1 MNSQQTA
8 AHPDLALGRSFLAFL
23 TQNAS
28 GDNLLRYSRA
38 EEDILVPWLVACNL
52 GALAA
57 TRCRDFYPEMANQL
71 QTELYVTAAQNYLRW
86 RGLGQIDKEL
96 SDSGISAVLLKGAA
110 LAETAYDS
118 IEQRSMSDIDIWLQ
132 EQDMSQ
138 ACDIMAALDFFAL
151 ENVNRP
157 PALQQLSEGE
167 IQFFNRDDPHNLI
180 ELHFSPFEGW
190 WIKRTAVINSDELWA
205 RKVPLEGWKSFYRL
219 AVEDMVIQIANHLA
233 VGHQFG
239 PQTIRSLVDISLLA
253 RTSRIDWQ
261 VVARRAIE
269 WRMATAVWLVLHHT
283 QKLTGLQGLEAVL
296 SQLKPSSWR
305 RRQLLHFVS
314 PESILRGE
322 TYLGQRARYLYLLL
336 LVDRPQDALRLT
348 GRTLW
353 PEDEWLTAR
362 YGGHVTHWQHLRR
375 LFVQGDV

>member
-1 MNSQQTA
+1 VNSQQTA
-8 AHPDLALGRSFLAFL
+8 EHPDLALGRSFLAFL
-23 TQNAS
+23 TQNVS
-28 GDNLLRYSRA
+28 RENLLRYTRA
-38 EEDILVPWLVACNL
+38 EKDILIPWLVACNL

-57 TRCRDFYPEMANQL
+57 ARCRDIYPEMANHL
-71 QTELYVTAAQNYLRW
+71 QSELYITAAQNYLRW
-86 RGLGQIDKEL
+86 RSLRQFDKDL

-110 LAETAYDS
+110 LAETVYER
-118 IEQRSMSDIDIWLQ
+118 IEQRSMTDIDVWLQ

-138 ACDIMAALDFFAL
+138 ACDIMVGLDFFAL

-167 IQFFNRDDPHNLI
+167 IQFFNKDDPHNLI

-190 WIKRTAVINSDELWA
+190 WIKRTAVINSGDLWE
-205 RKVPLEGWKSFYRL
+205 RKVSLEGWESFYQL
-219 AVEDMVIQIANHLA
+219 AVEDMVIQIAYHLA

-253 RTSRIDWQ
+253 RSSRIDWQ

-269 WRMATAVWLVLHHT
+269 WRMATAIWLVLHHT
-283 QKLTGLQGLEAVL
+283 QQLTELQGLEAVL

-305 RRQLLHFVS
+305 RRQLLHIVS

-322 TYLGQRARYLYLLL
+322 TYLGQRERYLYLLL
-336 LVDRPQDALRLT
+336 LVDRPQDAVRLA

-353 PEDEWLTAR
+353 PEDEWLVAR

-375 LFVQGDV
+375 LFIQGDI